1 VLLQVAENRLDDAL
15 AACDQQLKEVGDNKN
30 AKAVIYYLKG
40 GLLLGKDRTK
50 DAEGFFKKSLR
61 ENPDYP
67 QPYYMLSE
75 IYLKNENTV
84 DAIAQYEALLA
95 QNPKQARPH
104 MMLGIIYERRKEFD
118 ISEKHYRAALDINP
132 EFVPAANNL
141 AYILAVRDGNLNEA
155 LGLAQK
161 AKEKVPNDPS
171 IMDTLGLVYYKKGLY
186 DNAIG
191 EFNDSIAKLPDNAT
205 IRYHL
210 GLAYYKKGENEKAR
224 AALEKALS
232 LDGPFDGAAE
242 ARRILEEL

>member
-1 VLLQVAENRLDDAL
+1 
-15 AACDQQLKEVGDNKN
+15 
-30 AKAVIYYLKG
+30 
-40 GLLLGKDRTK
+40 
-50 DAEGFFKKSLR
+50 
-61 ENPDYP
+61 
-67 QPYYMLSE
+67 MLSE

-104 MMLGIIYERRKEFD
+104 MMLGIIYERRKKFD
-118 ISEKHYRAALDINP
+118 ISEKHYRNALDINP

-232 LDGPFDGAAE
+232 LDGSFDGAEE
-242 ARRILEEL
+242 AKRILEEL